1 MSGSFE
7 EGQLYRLYF
16 FLSAKDGVLLAD
28 QPLVFV
34 NDSLATV
41 YVDVDGYTDGF
52 LGDKYI
58 MVYYYFYAAD
68 EPEVVD
74 TLSIDINEPEA
85 NKQPQNENDAQ
96 IGIGGGASTYRLLR
110 TATPTVRSTDALEI
124 NNVTWFVDVN
134 GNGQWDHGETHS
146 KYFNKDGTF
155 KKGVAYSVWIQ
166 FSIKERDGS
175 PAKIVIGNNAV
186 IYLNGKTA
194 TSENCSVVY
203 TFEPTA
209 FATDCDVSVGT
220 EKIDLGTAEL
230 GYTTAPTQ
238 TFTVTST
245 GTEPVTEIMAMLY
258 YGAYFDISVNG
269 MDITVTAKTGLKETM
284 YGDVI
289 IIKNVAGQTFLEVP
303 VQVSVEN
310 TNHIHDYSVWVYD
323 DEYMEGYHFKAC
335 SICGDYNTSES
346 AMHYDPEHSSGGGV
360 YDTCDK
366 VACIECGYV
375 MQEAKGHNY
384 VVPSDNLRAEAQNC
398 QELDSYWYSCQDC
411 GKSAGDDPNATE
423 FFYYAGEETR
433 GEHKF
438 ADEWQND
445 GFAHY
450 HGCTVDGCEYI
461 KDDMATHEGGTATC
475 TAKAVCSTCGYEYGV
490 LADHD
495 YAGQPNSYY
504 SDAGHAPECKVCGH
518 HDVLTPH
525 TPDRAEATATDPIKC
540 EGCDYII
547 TPVIGHVCEN
557 GIKID
562 GKAASCETGDGWHDY
577 YKCSGCNKLYTE
589 QDCMTEIAN
598 LIDWRRGDGKIAAHT
613 PNADDCDCTTPVLC
627 SGCGTTITAAK
638 ANHTAGADDGD
649 CTTAVKC
656 VDCDKIVI
664 EAKANH
670 TAGVDDGDCTTA
682 VKCVDCDK
690 IAIEAKAAH
699 ADADA
704 NGKCDACGKDM
715 PTTPGGD
722 EPGTDT
728 PGTDTPGTD
737 TPGTDEPGTDE
748 PATDKET
755 DATDATDA

>member
-1 MSGSFE
+1 
-7 EGQLYRLYF
+7 
-16 FLSAKDGVLLAD
+16 
-28 QPLVFV
+28 
-34 NDSLATV
+34 
-41 YVDVDGYTDGF
+41 
-52 LGDKYI
+52 
-58 MVYYYFYAAD
+58 
-68 EPEVVD
+68 
-74 TLSIDINEPEA
+74 
-85 NKQPQNENDAQ
+85 
-96 IGIGGGASTYRLLR
+96 
-110 TATPTVRSTDALEI
+110 
-124 NNVTWFVDVN
+124 
-134 GNGQWDHGETHS
+134 
-146 KYFNKDGTF
+146 
-155 KKGVAYSVWIQ
+155 
-166 FSIKERDGS
+166 
-175 PAKIVIGNNAV
+175 
-186 IYLNGKTA
+186 
-194 TSENCSVVY
+194 
-203 TFEPTA
+203 
-209 FATDCDVSVGT
+209 
-220 EKIDLGTAEL
+220 
-230 GYTTAPTQ
+230 
-238 TFTVTST
+238 
-245 GTEPVTEIMAMLY
+245 
-258 YGAYFDISVNG
+258 
-269 MDITVTAKTGLKETM
+269 M

-289 IIKNVAGQTFLEVP
+289 IIKNVAGQTLLEVP

-310 TNHIHDYSVWVYD
+310 TTHTHDYSVWVYD
-323 DEYMEGYHFKAC
+323 DEYMSGYHFKAC

-450 HGCTVDGCEYI
+450 HGCTVDGCGYI

-547 TPVIGHVCEN
+547 TPVIGHVCGN

-598 LIDWRRGDGKIAAHT
+598 LIDWMRGDGKIAAHT
-613 PNADDCDCTTPVLC
+613 PNADDGDCTTPILC
-627 SGCGTTITAAK
+627 SGCGTTITEAK

-664 EAKANH
+664 EAKA
-670 TAGVDDGDCTTA
+670 
-682 VKCVDCDK
+682 
-690 IAIEAKAAH
+690 AH

-722 EPGTDT
+722 EPKDDEGGLGTGAIVAIVAGSVVVGGAGIFALVWFVIKKKT
-728 PGTDTPGTD
+728 WAEFLAIFKKG
-737 TPGTDEPGTDE
+737 
-748 PATDKET
+748 
-755 DATDATDA
+755 